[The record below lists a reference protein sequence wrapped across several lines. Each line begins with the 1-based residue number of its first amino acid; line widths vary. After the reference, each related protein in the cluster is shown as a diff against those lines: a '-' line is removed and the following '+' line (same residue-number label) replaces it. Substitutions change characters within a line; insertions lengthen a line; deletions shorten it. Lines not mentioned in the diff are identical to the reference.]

1 MMRLVKINKN
11 NLQIALRIAYSIFPG
26 KNDRKY
32 LTMWYKKYVNNKCGS
47 NMHVVKYFIA
57 YISKEPVGITGL
69 YQFKGVKDIW
79 LGWFGVVKEARRHG
93 IGSEILQKTI
103 TVARKTKA
111 PNLRVYT
118 ISKKA
123 MALYE
128 KNGFKKTKSE
138 TWCIADGK
146 KIFPYPAKSTFY
158 IKKLKA

>member
-1 MMRLVKINKN
+1 MIRLVKINKN
-11 NLQIALRIAYSIFPG
+11 NLQTALRTAYSIFPG

-32 LTMWYKKYVNNKCGS
+32 LTMWYKRHANNTYKQHTS
-47 NMHVVKYFIA
+47 IRKYFLA
-57 YISKEPVGITGL
+57 YLSKEPVGITGL

-79 LGWFGVVKEARRHG
+79 LGWFGVVKEARRRG
-93 IGSEILQKTI
+93 IGSEMLRKTI
-103 TVARKTKA
+103 NVARKTKA
-111 PNLRVYT
+111 PNLRIYT

-138 TWCIADGK
+138 TWCVVNGERL
-146 KIFPYPAKSTFY
+146 FPYPAKSTFY

>member
-1 MMRLVKINKN
+1 MIRLVKINKN
-11 NLQIALRIAYSIFPG
+11 NLQTALRISYSIFPG

-32 LTMWYKKYVNNKCGS
+32 LARWCKKYVNNKCGS
-47 NMHVVKYFIA
+47 NIRIVKYFIA

-93 IGSEILQKTI
+93 TGSEILRKTI
-103 TVARKTKA
+103 SIARKTKA
-111 PNLRVYT
+111 PNLRIYA

-128 KNGFKKTKSE
+128 KHGFKKTKSE
-138 TWCIADGK
+138 TWLAINGK
-146 KIFPYPAKSTFY
+146 RIFKYPQKSTFY
-158 IKKLKA
+158 VKKLKA